1 MRRNR
6 KNPLKN
12 RIIKFSLVVFCTV
25 MLLVGRLFWFQ
36 VIKSDEYK
44 LAALKQRG
52 KEVKLYPDR
61 GIIYDR
67 NLIPLTNRDRV
78 STVYFTDDSSFDE
91 YLRNNNTYTKEK
103 DKNNNKIKSIELEK
117 EINEEELPKGAYV
130 YDKTLRYDK
139 NNLLSHVIGYI
150 KKSENRGESGIEKVF
165 DEVLK
170 NHKLNSIFFE
180 VDNKRRIIPGGGYA
194 VVKDEKSSFP
204 NSVQLTIDYHIQKIV
219 ENEMDKRKIKG
230 AVIVADVETGEI
242 VAMASRPNFD
252 QDNIDAYFN
261 KDNMELYNKAIQVSY
276 PPGSLFK
283 IVVLLTALE
292 EEPSIVNEI
301 FYCNGYEKINDVIIK
316 CNKEEG
322 HGYISLSE
330 AFSKSCNSTFIQIG
344 QRIGS
349 KKIIDMA
356 YRLGFGE
363 KINIGLFEETEG
375 NLPSGKELLGPSI
388 GNISIGQGKIEV
400 TPLQVTNMMLTLA
413 NEGIN
418 KKLSIIKGIV
428 TEDGY
433 MVKEFR
439 KDSEERII
447 SAKNAKILDDL
458 MGKVVKTGTGRSMDL
473 EDVGGACGKTGS
485 AQAVLNGEKTIHG
498 WFSGYFP
505 ENNPKYVITVFAE
518 QVNSGS
524 MSAVP
529 IFENIVKEISQ
540 KNR

>member
-433 MVKEFR
+433 MVKEFK

-447 SAKNAKILDDL
+447 SAKNAKIVDDL